1 MKQGEGYRLQRFR
14 RSDSSRAKGLAICE
28 APESYVPEVH
38 SHEDFQRVFG
48 NLDERP
54 LALITKGAALL
65 DLRNVECRS
74 GSDLL
79 LQGSRATFIGLD
91 IDNEHY
97 LESYD
102 LERLELITNL
112 YLWLRDFDLPD
123 HTQTLNQAVIIFGS
137 YMNQWGHCFQ
147 DLLYRLLAVG
157 QDFQNI
163 PVLVQQECPTNFLD
177 LIQALFGFNDVR
189 LIPKGV
195 TIRVKRALVPLPRTS
210 CPVGWSNSED
220 IYRNGSGWTID
231 PRGTRQLQIR
241 AERELNLRH
250 NPSKKIYLRRT
261 EGQFRPLLNEKEL
274 CRGLEAIGFESVAM
288 EDLPLREALSFLAD
302 AEIVVGV
309 SGSQFLNLL
318 LVPPGVKCAVITAPF
333 QSPYI
338 VPQGLLAAGHKVS
351 LIRARTIAAENL
363 SPYGLAQGEL
373 WVSVVEVLE
382 TIGEFSKPRAW
393 FSQRRTDV
401 MSSGTS
407 SPLSIEER
415 GE

>member
-1 MKQGEGYRLQRFR
+1 MKQDVDSRLKRFR
-14 RSDSSRAKGLAICE
+14 RSDASCSKGLAFRE
-28 APESYVPEVH
+28 APVSYVPGVH

-48 NLDERP
+48 NLDDRP
-54 LALITKGAALL
+54 LELISKGAALL

-74 GSDLL
+74 GSDLV
-79 LQGSRATFIGLD
+79 LQRSRATFIGLD
-91 IDNEHY
+91 KDTEHY

-102 LERLELITNL
+102 LERLELISNR
-112 YLWLRDFDLPD
+112 YLWFRDFDWPY
-123 HTQTLNQAVIIFGS
+123 HTQTLNQAIILFGS

-163 PVLVQQECPTNFLD
+163 PVLVQHDCPTNFLD

-195 TIRVKRALVPLPRTS
+195 TVRVNRALVPLPRTP

-241 AERELNLRH
+241 AERELNLRR
-250 NPSKKIYLRRT
+250 NQSKKIYLRRT

-288 EDLPLREALSFLAD
+288 EDLDLLEALSLLAD
-302 AEIVVGV
+302 AGVVVGV

-318 LVPPGVKCAVITAPF
+318 LVPPSVKCAVITSPF

-338 VPQGLLAAGHKVS
+338 VPQGLLAAGHKVR

-382 TIGEFSKPRAW
+382 TIGELSKPR
-393 FSQRRTDV
+393 V
-401 MSSGTS
+401 
-407 SPLSIEER
+407 
-415 GE
+415 